1 MLVLKRLLKTSQTSQ
16 TSQIF
21 KRSFSCNY
29 NNYNKPLLFG
39 PMFSSFFFGTIST
52 YILLGNII
60 SSHNILKKE
69 LDDIKK
75 EMKEKK

>member
-1 MLVLKRLLKTSQTSQ
+1 MLVLKRLLKTSQKSQ
-16 TSQIF
+16 KSSQIF

-29 NNYNKPLLFG
+29 HQPVLFG
-39 PMFSSFFFGTIST
+39 PMFSSLFFGTIST
-52 YILLGNII
+52 YILLGNIV

-75 EMKEKK
+75 EIKEKK